1 MTKDKEQIPDHI
13 LNSKD
18 TLRDSIG
25 VNTGNIFQN
34 KDLEQDAQYR
44 QQHEKQLAKDKADS
58 KYNNIYRELSKKARK
73 QIDDKELDLNNPL
86 RYFAWQFN
94 KITKGNNKF
103 DLSKLKYDKNR
114 YMKGPSDWKKTK
126 GEFSEIQRTKEL
138 GREEK
143 FERNKQIMHPKDSLD
158 FKEHADKEQ
167 RELDESTKE
176 SFRQR
181 DERLTKERWPDYSPE
196 ELKQEQRLADMAE
209 QHKIYDED
217 NRNTTNDPFK
227 GTSIEGKD

>member
-1 MTKDKEQIPDHI
+1 MTKDKQQVPDHI

-18 TLRDSIG
+18 SLRDSLSL
-25 VNTGNIFQN
+25 NTGNPFKNQIDAD
-34 KDLEQDAQYR
+34 KEQYAK
-44 QQHEKQLAKDKADS
+44 ELARDKENS
-58 KYNNIYRELSKKARK
+58 KYDNIYRELSKKARK

-126 GEFSEIQRTKEL
+126 GTFSEIQKAKEIHTKQN
-138 GREEK
+138 
-143 FERNKQIMHPKDSLD
+143 FERNKQIMHPKDTLD

-167 RELDESTKE
+167 RDLDESTKE

-181 DERLTKERWPDYSPE
+181 DERLAFSEK
-196 ELKQEQRLADMAE
+196 
-209 QHKIYDED
+209 
-217 NRNTTNDPFK
+217 NRDTANDPFK

>member
-1 MTKDKEQIPDHI
+1 MTKDKIPDHI

-18 TLRDSIG
+18 SLRDSLSL
-25 VNTGNIFQN
+25 NTGNPFNN
-34 KDLEQDAQYR
+34 KIDADKEQYAK
-44 QQHEKQLAKDKADS
+44 ELARDKANS
-58 KYNNIYRELSKKARK
+58 KYDNIYRDLSKLRRK
-73 QIDDKELDLNNPL
+73 QIDTNETDLNNPL
-86 RYFAWQFN
+86 RHFAYQFN
-94 KITKGNNKF
+94 QMTKGNNKF
-103 DLSKLKYDKNR
+103 DISKLKYEKNR

-167 RELDESTKE
+167 RDLDESTKE

-181 DERLTKERWPDYSPE
+181 DERLAFSEK
-196 ELKQEQRLADMAE
+196 
-209 QHKIYDED
+209 
-217 NRNTTNDPFK
+217 NRDTANDPFK

>member
-1 MTKDKEQIPDHI
+1 MTKDKQIPDHI

-18 TLRDSIG
+18 SLRDSLSL
-25 VNTGNIFQN
+25 NKGNPFKNQIDAD
-34 KDLEQDAQYR
+34 KEQYAK
-44 QQHEKQLAKDKADS
+44 ELARDKENS
-58 KYNNIYRELSKKARK
+58 KYDNIYRDLSKLRRK
-73 QIDDKELDLNNPL
+73 QIDTNETDLNNPL
-86 RYFAWQFN
+86 RHFAYQFN
-94 KITKGNNKF
+94 QMTKGNNKF
-103 DLSKLKYDKNR
+103 DISKLKYEKNR

-167 RELDESTKE
+167 RDLDESTKE

-181 DERLTKERWPDYSPE
+181 DERLAFSEK
-196 ELKQEQRLADMAE
+196 
-209 QHKIYDED
+209 
-217 NRNTTNDPFK
+217 NRDTANDPFK